1 MGPVSLGTQ
10 ATTVFILKLSF
21 LIPLMIP
28 LIFLLILLY
37 NIDILDFNIW
47 GLYTKG
53 VWGFIIIIFPYKKA
67 STEIC
72 VLNAH
77 GEH

>member
-1 MGPVSLGTQ
+1 M
-10 ATTVFILKLSF
+10 IL
-21 LIPLMIP
+21 

-47 GLYTKG
+47 GLYAKG
-53 VWGFIIIIFPYKKA
+53 VWGFTIIIFPYNKA
-67 STEIC
+67 GAEIC
-72 VLNAH
+72 VLNAY